1 MFVPP
6 FYATFYHHIF
16 PFFFFFFFLIL
27 YLLCPSHESR
37 SFYYDQAHIGEGR
50 MVFWVVFL
58 LARDDDA
65 RN

>member
-1 MFVPP
+1 MLVPP
-6 FYATFYHHIF
+6 FYATFYHHLF
-16 PFFFFFFFLIL
+16 PFFFFFFLIL

-50 MVFWVVFL
+50 MIFWVVL
-58 LARDDDA
+58 LFARDDDA